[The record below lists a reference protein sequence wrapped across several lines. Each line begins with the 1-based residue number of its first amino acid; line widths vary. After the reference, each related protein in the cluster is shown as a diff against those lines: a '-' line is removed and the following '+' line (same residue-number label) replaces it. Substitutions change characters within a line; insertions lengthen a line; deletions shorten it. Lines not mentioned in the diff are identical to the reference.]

1 MKALRK
7 LRAAPGLDLVETE
20 RPECGAH
27 DVLIRVD
34 RSAIC
39 GTDVHIYN
47 WDEWAARTIP
57 VPLTIGHEFVGTVAS
72 VGAEVEGLAPGTRV
86 SAEGHIT
93 CGRCRNCRTGRAHI
107 CASTIGLGVQ
117 RPGCFAEYVAIPARN
132 VFPIPAGIPD
142 RVAAFL
148 DPLGNAV
155 HTALSFDLA
164 GEDVLITGAGPIG
177 VMAAAVARHVGA
189 RRVVVTDVN
198 DARLELARRVGADR
212 AVNVTRE
219 SPSSVFP
226 ALGIHEGFDVVL
238 EMSGKAE
245 AIRQALEAARPG
257 ARFALLGIASG
268 PLELPWNTVVLK
280 GLWLKGIYGREIF
293 ETWYKMTAL
302 LESGLDVTPVI
313 THELPYTAYE
323 EGFAAMRAG
332 TSGKV
337 ILDWSGARTTP

>member
-7 LRAAPGLDLVETE
+7 LRAAPGLDLVEVEAPTYG
-20 RPECGAH
+20 PH
-27 DVLIRVD
+27 DVLIRVKK
-34 RSAIC
+34 SAIC

-47 WDEWAARTIP
+47 WDDWAARTIP
-57 VPLTIGHEFVGTVAS
+57 VPLTIGHEFVGTLAAL
-72 VGAEVEGLAPGTRV
+72 GAEVEGLTLGQRV
-86 SAEGHIT
+86 SAEGHIS
-93 CGRCRNCRTGRAHI
+93 CGRCRNCRSGRAHI
-107 CASTIGLGVQ
+107 CAATVGLGVQ
-117 RPGCFAEYVAIPARN
+117 RPGCFAEYVALPAKN
-132 VFPIPAGIPD
+132 VFPVPESIPD

-164 GEDVLITGAGPIG
+164 GEDVLVTGAGPIG
-177 VMAAAVARHVGA
+177 VMAVAIARHVGA

-198 DARLELARRVGADR
+198 DVRLALARRVGADR
-212 AVNVTRE
+212 AINVTRDD
-219 SPSSVFP
+219 PASVFP
-226 ALGIHEGFDVVL
+226 DLAIHEGFDVVL
-238 EMSGKAE
+238 EMSGKPE
-245 AIRQALEAARPG
+245 AIAQALATARPG

-280 GLWLKGIYGREIF
+280 GLQLKGIYGREVF

-323 EGFAAMRAG
+323 EGFAAMRSG

-337 ILDWSGARTTP
+337 VLDWQGA

>member
-7 LRAAPGLDLVETE
+7 LRAAPGLDLVETD
-20 RPECGAH
+20 PPAYGAH
-27 DVLIRVD
+27 DVLIRV
-34 RSAIC
+34 RKSAIC

-47 WDEWAARTIP
+47 WDDWAARTLP
-57 VPLTIGHEFVGTVAS
+57 VPLTIGHEFVGTIAA
-72 VGAEVEGLAPGTRV
+72 VGAEVEGLGVGQRV
-86 SAEGHIT
+86 SAEGHLT

-107 CASTIGLGVQ
+107 CASTVGLGVQ
-117 RPGCFAEYVAIPARN
+117 RPGCFAEYLALPARN
-132 VFPIPAGIPD
+132 VFPVPEGIPD

-164 GEDVLITGAGPIG
+164 GEDVLVTGAGPIG
-177 VMAAAVARHVGA
+177 VMATAIARHVGA
-189 RRVVVTDVN
+189 RRIVVTDVN

-212 AVNVTRE
+212 AVNAARE
-219 SPSSVFP
+219 PLAPVLP
-226 ALGIHEGFDVVL
+226 ALGIREGFDVVL
-238 EMSGKAE
+238 EMSGQPQ
-245 AIRQALEAARPG
+245 AITQALEAVRPG
-257 ARFALLGIASG
+257 ARLALLGIAGG
-268 PLELPWNTVVLK
+268 PVTLPWNTLVFK
-280 GLWLKGIYGREIF
+280 GLELKGIYGREVF

-337 ILDWSGARTTP
+337 ILDWAGEKG

>member
-7 LRAAPGLDLVETE
+7 LRAAAGLDLVEIET
-20 RPECGAH
+20 PDYGPH
-27 DVLIRVD
+27 DVLIRVK

-47 WDEWAARTIP
+47 WDDWAARTLP
-57 VPLTIGHEFVGTVAS
+57 VPLTIGHEFVGTVAA
-72 VGAEVEGLAPGTRV
+72 VGAEVEGLTPGQRV

-107 CASTIGLGVQ
+107 CAATIGLGVQ
-117 RPGCFAEYVAIPARN
+117 RPGCFAEYVVLPARN
-132 VFPIPAGIPD
+132 VFPVPESIPD
-142 RVAAFL
+142 RIAAFL

-155 HTALSFDLA
+155 HTALSFELA

-177 VMAAAVARHVGA
+177 VMAAAIARHVGA

-212 AVNVTRE
+212 AINVTRE
-219 SPSSVFP
+219 EPASAFP
-226 ALGIHEGFDVVL
+226 DLGIHEGFDVVL
-238 EMSGKAE
+238 EMSGKPR
-245 AIRQALEAARPG
+245 AIAQALDLVRPG
-257 ARFALLGIASG
+257 ARLALLGIASA
-268 PLELPWNTVVLK
+268 PFELPWNTIVFK
-280 GLWLKGIYGREIF
+280 GLWLKGIYGREVF

-302 LESGLDVTPVI
+302 LESGLDLTPVI

-323 EGFAAMRAG
+323 EGFAAMRSG

-337 ILDWSGARTTP
+337 ILNWEES